1 MIKVNVLDP
10 EMKKNIKIDN
20 TYEKAIKFLDSFI
33 PTLENEKNAISYL
46 TKFIKDDLDSKLKKY
61 GDNQSR
67 MDFYILD
74 YSLNQLLEVMENH
87 AFSLYLYGDTVSNKI
102 TSDDDR
108 DLKKRIIVKIHQL
121 RKEMRDYPE
130 YDNVYSYIKP
140 LVKRFKIER
149 DRKNKTLDM
158 TMDEVKEE
166 MFYDLIENHIFLDEE
181 SHLYEESHERLYNEF
196 DIMFNDL
203 INRKVLEEL
212 K

>member
-20 TYEKAIKFLDSFI
+20 TYEKAIKFLDSFTSTI
-33 PTLENEKNAISYL
+33 ENEKNAISYL
-46 TKFIKDDLDSKLKKY
+46 TNFIRDDLDSKLKKY

-87 AFSLYLYGDTVSNKI
+87 AFGLYLYGDIVSNRI
-102 TSDDDR
+102 TSDDEE
-108 DLKKRIIVKIHQL
+108 DLKRRIIAKIHQL
-121 RKEMRDYPE
+121 RKEMRDCPE

-181 SHLYEESHERLYNEF
+181 SYLYEESHEKLYNEF